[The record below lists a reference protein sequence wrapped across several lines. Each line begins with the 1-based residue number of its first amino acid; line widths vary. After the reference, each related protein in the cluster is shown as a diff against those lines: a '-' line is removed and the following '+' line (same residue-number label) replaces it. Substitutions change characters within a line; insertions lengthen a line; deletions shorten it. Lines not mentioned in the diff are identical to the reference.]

1 MTTLLMLPGLL
12 LDRRLFEAQTSAL
25 QSEISIVIPELWH
38 ARDIGAAAPAVL
50 DQAPERFAL
59 LGLSMGGYVA
69 FEIMRRAPE
78 RVTRLALLDTQ
89 AGADDEAAR
98 ATREQ
103 RVQKAKAGRFDDVLD
118 ELHPTWVH
126 SSRHD
131 DRVLRRTLREMAT
144 TVGIEGF
151 AAEMQT
157 ILRRPDSRPDLPRV
171 TCPTLVL
178 CGREDQPTPLQA
190 HLEMAEEIPDATLVV
205 LPNCGHLAPLEKPAE
220 VTEQLRIWLAR

>member
-38 ARDIGAAAPAVL
+38 ARDIGAAATAVL